1 MFPFDIIS
9 EQRERERVY
18 DIKEMSMLANILVAG
33 LCTIFY
39 CTFEK
44 HANSEVQKPN
54 DI

>member
-1 MFPFDIIS
+1 MLPFDIIS
-9 EQRERERVY
+9 EQREREY
-18 DIKEMSMLANILVAG
+18 DTTEMSMFANVLVAG

-44 HANSEVQKPN
+44 HANSEIQKPN